1 MDWIFFAFLTAV
13 LVAAS
18 AITQKKALFKEHAM
32 EFSATLSIL
41 SLIVA
46 APLFISIDWVR
57 LEMFSLFILFF
68 ASMFEALAFLL
79 IAKAMRHMGVS
90 DMSPLLVMTPV
101 FTALFAFIFL
111 GESITLFQVAGL
123 LLLILGSY
131 VLELKR
137 ESDLL
142 GPFKIFKQSKY
153 LKLVFLAM
161 ILYGLTST
169 LDRLLLGTYKMQ
181 PEAYIAFF
189 HLFIAIQFMIML
201 WVFFDGIKGVKNGLK
216 NAGGWIL
223 IVALFTVGYRLAQSF
238 AISEAK
244 VALVSAIKRTSALF
258 AVVIGGELFHE
269 KNLFRKTIAC
279 LIMIAG
285 VFMIV
290 L

>member
-1 MDWIFFAFLTAV
+1 MDWIFFAFLTAI

-32 EFSATLSIL
+32 EFSATLAIL

-46 APLFISIDWVR
+46 APLFISIRWEN
-57 LEMFSLFILFF
+57 LEIFTLFILFF
-68 ASMFEALAFLL
+68 ASIFAALAFLM
-79 IAKAMRHMGVS
+79 IAKAMRHMEVS
-90 DMSPLLVMTPV
+90 DTSPLLVMTPA

-111 GESITLFQVAGL
+111 GESITWIQVGGL
-123 LLLILGSY
+123 VLLIAGSY

-137 ESDLL
+137 ESGIL
-142 GPFKIFKQSKY
+142 GPFILFKKSKY
-153 LKLVFLAM
+153 IKFIFLAM
-161 ILYGLTST
+161 MLYGLTAT
-169 LDRLLLGTYKMQ
+169 IDRLLLGTYKMQ

-189 HLFIAIQFMIML
+189 HLFVAIQFLIMI
-201 WVFFDGIKGVKNGLK
+201 WAFYDGLKGVKNGLK
-216 NAGGWIL
+216 NAGWWIL

-269 KNLFRKTIAC
+269 ANILRKAIAC
-279 LIMIAG
+279 LIMLAG

-290 L
+290 I